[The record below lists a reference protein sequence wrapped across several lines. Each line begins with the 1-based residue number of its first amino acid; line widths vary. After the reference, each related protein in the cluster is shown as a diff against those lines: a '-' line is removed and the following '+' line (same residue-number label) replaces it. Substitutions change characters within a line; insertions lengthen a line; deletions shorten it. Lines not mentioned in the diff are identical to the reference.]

1 MKRATT
7 TSKEAQRLGL
17 LFFKSRSN
25 GTYYLCKE
33 LKNYDFNHNP
43 LGLKLIFAN
52 TKLKAVKGFLAEPA
66 KKQERKEW
74 QRQIKDGVAKRAL
87 HLESV
92 KLKPANNEP
101 SLFDGFVS

>member
-1 MKRATT
+1 MNRATT

-17 LFFKSRSN
+17 LFFK
-25 GTYYLCKE
+25 TKEAYCLCKE

-43 LGLKLIFAN
+43 LGLKVIFVNA
-52 TKLKAVKGFLAEPA
+52 KLKAIKGFLADLA
-66 KKQERKEW
+66 KKKERKEW

-87 HLESV
+87 RLESV

-101 SLFDGFVS
+101 SLFDGFVG

>member
-7 TSKEAQRLGL
+7 NREAQRLGL

-33 LKNYDFNHNP
+33 LKNYDFKLNP
-43 LGLKLIFAN
+43 LGLKVVFASA
-52 TKLKAVKGFLAEPA
+52 KLKAIKGFLAELA
-66 KKQERKEW
+66 KKKECKEW

>member
-25 GTYYLCKE
+25 GTYYLCRE
-33 LKNYDFNHNP
+33 LKNYDYNDNP

-52 TKLKAVKGFLAEPA
+52 AKLKAVKGFLAELV
-66 KKQERKEW
+66 KKKERKEW

>member
-25 GTYYLCKE
+25 GTYYLCRE
-33 LKNYDFNHNP
+33 LKNYDYNDNP

-52 TKLKAVKGFLAEPA
+52 AKLKAIKGFLAELA

>member
-1 MKRATT
+1 MKRAT

-25 GTYYLCKE
+25 GTYYLCRE

-43 LGLKLIFAN
+43 LGLKVIFVNA
-52 TKLKAVKGFLAEPA
+52 KLKAIKGFLADLA
-66 KKQERKEW
+66 KKKERKEW

-92 KLKPANNEP
+92 NLKPANNEP

>member
-52 TKLKAVKGFLAEPA
+52 AKLKAVKGFLAELA
-66 KKQERKEW
+66 KKKECKEW